1 MPAKPLPKSAATPP
15 AMGVSGIPRRHSLVD
30 QSLTAI
36 KARITSRHWEQH
48 LPSEETMRSQL
59 NISRVT
65 LRKALALL
73 MAQGW
78 IHSQG
83 KGKPHRIA
91 SDNLPPVAAAI
102 PPGTI
107 VRCLSPVPEL
117 EMVYSSRVIL
127 DEIKNTLAAHG
138 LRFEWAHHAS
148 LWRGEPAKRL
158 EQVMGTTD
166 TAGWMLFRANPWLQQ
181 AFSENHQPCLVLGPT
196 YPGVS
201 LPSVQVD
208 NAALGRHAA
217 AEARRLGHQH
227 LAWVAYDIDTASSL
241 QTLEG
246 LQTLPAAGDAPTRVS
261 IVADDLT
268 TEGLRQSLIKTL
280 TKHGAPTVLMLMTAA
295 QVLPVMGI
303 LRELGLRVPED
314 ISLIVRDHEPFLD
327 RCVPL
332 PHRYSFDWQQ
342 FGRSAARLLLAN
354 MTSGPGAHPVKKLL
368 PVFLPGDTLAHSC
381 KS

>member
-1 MPAKPLPKSAATPP
+1 
-15 AMGVSGIPRRHSLVD
+15 MGASGIPRRHSLVD
-30 QSLTAI
+30 QSLAAI
-36 KARITSRHWEQH
+36 KARVTSRLWEQH
-48 LPSEETMRSQL
+48 LPSEESMRSQL

-83 KGKPHRIA
+83 KGKPHRIT
-91 SDNLPPVAAAI
+91 SDNLPPAAAVVT
-102 PPGTI
+102 PGTI
-107 VRCLSPVPEL
+107 VRCLSPVPEM

-127 DEIKNTLAAHG
+127 DEIKSTLAAHG

-148 LWRGEPAKRL
+148 LWKGEPSKRL
-158 EQVMGTTD
+158 LQVLNTAD
-166 TAGWMLFRANPWLQQ
+166 TAGWMLFRSNRWLQQ
-181 AFSENHQPCLVLGPT
+181 AFSENHQSCLVLGPT

-201 LPSVQVD
+201 LSSVQVD

-227 LAWVAYDIDTASSL
+227 LAWVAYDTESASSL

-246 LQTLPAAGDAPTRVS
+246 LQTLPVADDAPTRVS
-261 IVADDLT
+261 LIMDDLT
-268 TEGLRQSLIKTL
+268 NEGLRQALSKSLTQPD
-280 TKHGAPTVLMLMTAA
+280 APTVLVLMTAA
-295 QVLPVMGI
+295 QVLPVLGI

-314 ISLIVRDHEPFLD
+314 LSLMVRDHEPFLD

-354 MTSGPGAHPVKKLL
+354 MTSGPGAHPVKKVL
-368 PVFLPGDTLAHSC
+368 PVFLPGDTLARC
-381 KS
+381 GKS

>member
-1 MPAKPLPKSAATPP
+1 
-15 AMGVSGIPRRHSLVD
+15 MGACGIPRRHSLVD
-30 QSLTAI
+30 QSLAAI
-36 KARITSRHWEQH
+36 KERIASRLWEQH
-48 LPSEETMRSQL
+48 LPSEETMRLQL
-59 NISRVT
+59 SISRVT

-73 MAQGW
+73 TAQGW
-78 IHSQG
+78 INSQG

-91 SDNLPPVAAAI
+91 PDNLLPVAATVT
-102 PPGTI
+102 PGTI

-127 DEIKNTLAAHG
+127 DEIKTTLAAHG

-148 LWRGEPAKRL
+148 LWKGEPTKRL
-158 EQVMGTTD
+158 EQVLSTTD
-166 TAGWMLFRANPWLQQ
+166 TAGWMLFRSNPWLQQ

-201 LPSVQVD
+201 LPSMQVD

-227 LAWVAYDIDTASSL
+227 LAWVAYDIETASSL

-246 LQTLPAAGDAPTRVS
+246 LRTLPAAGDAPTRIS
-261 IVADDLT
+261 LIVDDLT
-268 TEGLRQSLIKTL
+268 IEGLRQSLTKSL
-280 TKHGAPTVLMLMTAA
+280 TQNDAPTVLVLMTAA
-295 QVLPVMGI
+295 QVLPVLGI

-314 ISLIVRDHEPFLD
+314 LSLIVRDHEPFLD

-354 MTSGPGAHPVKKLL
+354 MTSGPGAHPVKRLL
-368 PVFLPGDTLAHSC
+368 PVFLPGDTLACSC